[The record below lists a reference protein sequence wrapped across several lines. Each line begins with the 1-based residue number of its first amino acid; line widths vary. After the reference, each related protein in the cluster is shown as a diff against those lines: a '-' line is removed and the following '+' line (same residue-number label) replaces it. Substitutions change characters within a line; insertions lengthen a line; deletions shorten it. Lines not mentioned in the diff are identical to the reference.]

1 MKKSDTRSRLTS
13 ILFIFTAMVLLA
25 GCSGSIEKGVVGK
38 WMQTGKPGYAEFFAN
53 KSLVINDSKSE
64 FTGSWSVV
72 DKNKLNLQFMAMGKQ
87 QNVTWE
93 KVSIQGDNMTIT
105 LRSMEYNFKRSK

>member
-25 GCSGSIEKGVVGK
+25 GCTGSIEKGVVGK
-38 WMQTGKPGYAEFFAN
+38 WMQADKKGYAEFFAN
-53 KSLVINDSKSE
+53 KSLVINDGKSE

-72 DKNKLNLQFMAMGKQ
+72 DKKTLNLQFVAMGKK
-87 QNVTWE
+87 QNVTWK
-93 KVSIQGDNMTIT
+93 KVSIQGDTMTIT
-105 LRSMEYNFKRSK
+105 LGSMEYNFKRSK

>member
-1 MKKSDTRSRLTS
+1 
-13 ILFIFTAMVLLA
+13 
-25 GCSGSIEKGVVGK
+25 
-38 WMQTGKPGYAEFFAN
+38 
-53 KSLVINDSKSE
+53 
-64 FTGSWSVV
+64 
-72 DKNKLNLQFMAMGKQ
+72 MGKQ